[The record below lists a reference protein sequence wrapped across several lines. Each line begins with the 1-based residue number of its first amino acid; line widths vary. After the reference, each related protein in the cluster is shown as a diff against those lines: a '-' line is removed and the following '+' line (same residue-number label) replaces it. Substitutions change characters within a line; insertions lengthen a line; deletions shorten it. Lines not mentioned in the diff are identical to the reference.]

1 MFGRKKNAPITGKID
16 TLISKAARIQGDVEF
31 TGGLHLDGRV
41 TGNVRS
47 LGNEPATLWISEQ
60 GVVEG
65 SVQVAAVVVN
75 GTVIGD
81 VHARERIA
89 IGPQSRI
96 TGNVHYGTM
105 EMTLGA
111 QIEGKLIPM
120 AGTAGAVTNGAAPQP
135 AGAPRIAT
143 AEPATEPGRAA
154 VG

>member
-1 MFGRKKNAPITGKID
+1 MFGRKKSAPITGKID
-16 TLISKAARIQGDVEF
+16 TLISKAAQVHGDVEF
-31 TGGLHLDGRV
+31 SGGLHLDGRV

-47 LGNEPATLWISEQ
+47 LGTEPATLWISEQ
-60 GVVEG
+60 GTVEG
-65 SVQVAAVVVN
+65 SVQVPAVVIN

-81 VHARERIA
+81 VHARERVA

-120 AGTAGAVTNGAAPQP
+120 AGAAAAAPAQP
-135 AGAPRIAT
+135 ARLAQQPEEA
-143 AEPATEPGRAA
+143 AEASRAA
-154 VG
+154 AG

>member
-1 MFGRKKNAPITGKID
+1 MFGRKKSAPITGKID
-16 TLISKAARIQGDVEF
+16 TLISKAAQVQGDVEF
-31 TGGLHLDGRV
+31 SGGLHLDGRV

-47 LGNEPATLWISEQ
+47 LGTEPATLWISEQ
-60 GVVEG
+60 GTVEG
-65 SVQVAAVVVN
+65 SVQVPSVVIN

-81 VHARERIA
+81 VHARERVA

-120 AGTAGAVTNGAAPQP
+120 AGAAPAAPVPP
-135 AGAPRIAT
+135 ARPTHQSEEAAEAPR
-143 AEPATEPGRAA
+143 AA
-154 VG
+154 AG

>member
-16 TLISKAARIQGDVEF
+16 TLISKAARVQGDIEF

-47 LGNEPATLWISEQ
+47 VGNEPATLWISEQ

-81 VHARERIA
+81 VYARERIA

-120 AGTAGAVTNGAAPQP
+120 AGAAAAQAPAQPPRPTAVATDEAAESP
-135 AGAPRIAT
+135 
-143 AEPATEPGRAA
+143 RAA
-154 VG
+154 AG

>member
-16 TLISKAARIQGDVEF
+16 TLISKAARVQGDVEF
-31 TGGLHLDGRV
+31 SGGLHLDGRV
-41 TGNVRS
+41 IGNVRS
-47 LGNEPATLWISEQ
+47 VGKESATLWISEQ
-60 GVVEG
+60 GTVEG
-65 SVQVAAVVVN
+65 SVQVPSVVIN

-81 VHARERIA
+81 VHARERVA

-120 AGTAGAVTNGAAPQP
+120 AGAAPAAPVPP
-135 AGAPRIAT
+135 ARPTHQSEEAAEAPR
-143 AEPATEPGRAA
+143 AA
-154 VG
+154 AG

>member
-1 MFGRKKNAPITGKID
+1 MFGRKKSAPITGKID
-16 TLISKAARIQGDVEF
+16 TLISKAAQVQGDVEF
-31 TGGLHLDGRV
+31 SGGLHLDGRV

-47 LGNEPATLWISEQ
+47 LGTEPAMLWISEQ
-60 GVVEG
+60 GTVEG
-65 SVQVAAVVVN
+65 SVQVPSVVIN

-81 VHARERIA
+81 VHARERVA

-120 AGTAGAVTNGAAPQP
+120 AGAAPAAPVPP
-135 AGAPRIAT
+135 ARPTHQSEEAAEAPR
-143 AEPATEPGRAA
+143 AA
-154 VG
+154 AG

>member
-16 TLISKAARIQGDVEF
+16 TLISKSARLQGDIEF

-47 LGNEPATLWISEQ
+47 IGDDPATLWISEQ

-65 SVQVAAVVVN
+65 SVQVPAVVIN
-75 GTVIGD
+75 GSVIGD
-81 VHARERIA
+81 VVARERVA
-89 IGPQSRI
+89 IGPESRI

-111 QIEGKLIPM
+111 QIDGKLIPM
-120 AGTAGAVTNGAAPQP
+120 AGTAAPQP
-135 AGAPRIAT
+135 ARPAAPGVPAGEA
-143 AEPATEPGRAA
+143 AEPPRAA
-154 VG
+154 AAG

>member
-1 MFGRKKNAPITGKID
+1 MFGRKKSAPITGKID
-16 TLISKAARIQGDVEF
+16 TLISKAAQVHGDVEF
-31 TGGLHLDGRV
+31 SGGLHLDGRV

-47 LGNEPATLWISEQ
+47 LGTEPATLWISEQ
-60 GVVEG
+60 GTVEG
-65 SVQVAAVVVN
+65 SVQVPSVVIN

-81 VHARERIA
+81 VHARERVA

-120 AGTAGAVTNGAAPQP
+120 AGVAPAAPVPPTRPTHQSEE
-135 AGAPRIAT
+135 AAEAPR
-143 AEPATEPGRAA
+143 AA
-154 VG
+154 AG

>member
-16 TLISKAARIQGDVEF
+16 TLISKAARVQGDVEF
-31 TGGLHLDGRV
+31 SGGLHLDGRV

-47 LGNEPATLWISEQ
+47 LGKESATLWISEQ
-60 GVVEG
+60 GTVEG
-65 SVQVAAVVVN
+65 SVDVPAVVIN

-89 IGPQSRI
+89 IGPQSKI

-105 EMTLGA
+105 EMALGA
-111 QIEGKLIPM
+111 QIDGKLIPM
-120 AGTAGAVTNGAAPQP
+120 GGAAAAQPPARPAVAPEVEQPEPQ
-135 AGAPRIAT
+135 R
-143 AEPATEPGRAA
+143 A